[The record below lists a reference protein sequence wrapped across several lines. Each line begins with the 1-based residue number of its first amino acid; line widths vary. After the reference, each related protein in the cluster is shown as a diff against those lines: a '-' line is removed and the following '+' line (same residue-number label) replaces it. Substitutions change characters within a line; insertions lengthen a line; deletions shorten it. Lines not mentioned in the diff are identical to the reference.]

1 MKKKLLIVLGVV
13 LVLLVVGWFFIG
25 SGAFVK
31 SFVLPRVSAAVGAE
45 VKAGDVAF
53 SPFSK
58 IELRQL
64 SVTPPG
70 AEPLLT
76 ADLVRVRY
84 QLFAILGGRLAV
96 DEILVE
102 SPKVSVTQNADGT
115 TSLDPLLKKSAA
127 APAQPAP
134 AGPAPQVELASLR
147 VNNGTV
153 NFRSLAKDG
162 SETRAAVTGL
172 QLSADNIRNG
182 SAGKFA
188 NAAQFRLTQGPAGGA
203 ASNAFA
209 ATLNGSFDFT
219 LTPDLLPATLGGGQK
234 LAFTEA
240 TGGFAPFAGVALDAT
255 ANLTPTELKSA
266 AVQFAKGGAA
276 LGGLTAAGPL
286 DMAKQEGRLQVELK
300 GLDRNILNLAGAAF
314 GLDFQNT
321 ALASVNTVEIAAGGQ
336 KLAVKGQL
344 TGTQVSVRQ
353 DALTVPPVDV
363 KADYDL
369 SVDHAAGAATIRT
382 LNLAGTQGGREVLR
396 GVLSQPM
403 QINYGQ
409 AGPAPDA
416 SFTLAVTDLRL
427 ADWAALLG
435 TSLAGSLNATG
446 DVGVRNG
453 GGDLVL
459 KADATLAGVSGD
471 LGGQPLRNVG
481 GRLTADATLAAFA
494 DDTKRGLTAKAKLA
508 DTRGETGTV
517 RLDGVTAAL
526 DLDLGLPANRFQFR
540 RALLQLE
547 PTARAKNELSLTG
560 DVDMARPDAI
570 SGALK
575 LTAESLDLTRYY
587 DLLQGNTKPVEKT
600 PESTSAPGPQTEPEA
615 MKLPFGTFTVDANVG
630 KLFLRE
636 IAATD
641 VAARVAINGS
651 RVDIEP
657 AKLVLNG
664 APVSA
669 TAKLN
674 LGVPGYEYDL
684 KLNADGVPVA
694 PIANSFVPLLTGRIA
709 GAVQAGADI
718 RGAGV
723 TGTSLRK
730 SLAGQMN
737 FSVTNANLSLT
748 APNAQKGPLTVLL
761 DLLRAGLRIPEITTQ
776 PIMQITADAKMGG
789 GKVEVTR
796 AYAGSAALE
805 VETRGD
811 VTIADDLM
819 QSPVQLP
826 VELRLSRNLSDRAR
840 LTPANTATNAAFV
853 PLPPIASLGGT
864 LGQMQPNVDKV
875 QLGLLAARGIAGFV
889 GGGAGG
895 AVDAASE
902 LVRDPGRAVGNAL
915 QGLLGGQRGGTNA
928 AGTNAAPADPLGG
941 ALKGL
946 FGPRKK

>member
-1 MKKKLLIVLGVV
+1 MKKKILLALGVV
-13 LVLLVVGWFFIG
+13 LVLLVAGWFVIT

-31 SFVLPRVSAAVGAE
+31 SFVLPRVGAALGAE

-58 IELRQL
+58 LELRQL
-64 SVTPPG
+64 TVTPPG

-115 TSLDPLLKKSAA
+115 TSLDALLKKSAPSSA
-127 APAQPAP
+127 APAKP
-134 AGPAPQVELASLR
+134 GPAPQVELASLR
-147 VNNGTV
+147 VNNGAM

-182 SAGKFA
+182 AAGKLA
-188 NAAQFRLTQGPAGGA
+188 NAAQFRVTQGPAGGA
-203 ASNAFA
+203 PTNAFA

-240 TGGFAPFAGVALDAT
+240 TGGFAPFTGVALDAS

-266 AVQFAKGGAA
+266 AVQFTKGGAA

-300 GLDRNILNLAGAAF
+300 GVDRNILNLAGAAF

-336 KLAVKGQL
+336 RFAVKGQL

-369 SVDHAAGAATIRT
+369 TVDHAAGAATIRT
-382 LNLAGTQGGREVLR
+382 LNLAGTQGGREVVR
-396 GVLSQPM
+396 GALSQPM
-403 QINYGQ
+403 QINYG
-409 AGPAPDA
+409 AAASAPDA
-416 SFTLAVTDLRL
+416 SFNLAVTDLRL

-435 TSLAGSLNATG
+435 TSLAGTLNATA
-446 DVGVRNG
+446 DLGVRG
-453 GGDLVL
+453 GGRDFGV
-459 KADATLAGVSGD
+459 KADATLAGVTGT
-471 LGGQPLRNVG
+471 LGEQPLRNVG
-481 GRLTADATLAAFA
+481 GRLTADATVAAFA

-508 DTRGETGTV
+508 DTRGEAGAV
-517 RLDGVTAAL
+517 RIDGVTAAL
-526 DLDLGLPANRFQFR
+526 DLDLGLPANRYQFR

-560 DVDMARPDAI
+560 EVDLTKPDAI
-570 SGALK
+570 AGALK

-587 DLLQGNTKPVEKT
+587 DLLQGNTQPVEQAPAT
-600 PESTSAPGPQTEPEA
+600 PPPGPQTEPEA
-615 MKLPFGTFTVDANVG
+615 MKLPFGTFTVDASVG

-636 IAATD
+636 IAATE
-641 VAARVAINGS
+641 VAARLAINGS

-657 AKLVLNG
+657 VKLAING
-664 APVSA
+664 APV
-669 TAKLN
+669 TAAVKLN

-684 KLNADGVPVA
+684 KLNANGVPVG
-694 PIANSFVPLLTGRIA
+694 PIANSFVPALTGRIA
-709 GAVQAGADI
+709 GAIHAGADI

-723 TGTSLRK
+723 TGASLRK

-737 FSVTNANLSLT
+737 LAVTNANLSLT
-748 APNAQKGPLTVLL
+748 TPNAQRSPLTVLFE
-761 DLLRAGLRIPEITTQ
+761 LLRAGLRIPEITSQ
-776 PIMQITADAKMGG
+776 PIMQITADAKLGG
-789 GKVEVTR
+789 GKVEMTR
-796 AYAGSAALE
+796 AFAGSSALE

-819 QSPVQLP
+819 QSPVNLP

-840 LTPANTATNAAFV
+840 ITPANTATNMAFV

-864 LGQMQPNVDKV
+864 LGQLQPNVDRV

-889 GGGAGG
+889 GGDAGG
-895 AVDAASE
+895 VVDAANE
-902 LVRDPGRAVGNAL
+902 LVRDPGRAVGNVL
-915 QGLLGGQRGGTNA
+915 QGLLGGQRGATNA
-928 AGTNAAPADPLGG
+928 AGTNAAPAADPLGS
-941 ALKGL
+941 AIKGI
-946 FGPRKK
+946 FGPKKK